1 MQKQFSVLVCLA
13 VVIASC
19 HGSTVAGKFD
29 WQSFKHLARNVAV
42 KSYNTVK
49 DEVKSWRPWSEW
61 TECTR
66 KCGRG
71 VHSRIRYCE
80 TGRHVKCARGPPA
93 LIIIITG
100 DGLEREG
107 NDHHISK
114 SALMH
119 CGKGFR

>member
-1 MQKQFSVLVCLA
+1 MQKQFSLLVCLA

-19 HGSTVAGKFD
+19 HGFAVAGKFD

-80 TGRHVKCARGPPA
+80 TGRHGSPPYSKYGCYGPA
-93 LIIIITG
+93 IESKVCTG
-100 DGLEREG
+100 TFCS
-107 NDHHISK
+107 NNNNH
-114 SALMH
+114 
-119 CGKGFR
+119 